1 MIRDLES
8 KGIGRPST
16 YATLVETVLDR
27 GYVEKATIK
36 AEPVLVRGLELKAG
50 AKAAKAT
57 TKTEKSGGEKDKL
70 RTTPLG
76 RTVIEWLLS
85 KFGDMLDYDFTAGM
99 ESRLDEVARG
109 SRPWATVLQDT
120 WSTYADRYKEIMA
133 APKVTADGTTEST
146 NKKEFGDGYKM
157 IVSKK
162 GPLFVLEIA
171 DQKTRFASVPGHLS
185 IQTATRQDAEAAFDQ
200 EAIGDLDGSPVTI
213 KKGPYG
219 FYASWKT
226 HKVNCKADETL
237 EELTPKFQAKSS
249 GDAVDHTVGPYK
261 IRKGPYGLYM
271 FKTGT
276 KGKPTFFS
284 IPDATPWAT
293 LTPESADQVYKHCA
307 KARAKPSANKEK
319 DS

>member
-1 MIRDLES
+1 
-8 KGIGRPST
+8 
-16 YATLVETVLDR
+16 
-27 GYVEKATIK
+27 
-36 AEPVLVRGLELKAG
+36 
-50 AKAAKAT
+50 
-57 TKTEKSGGEKDKL
+57 
-70 RTTPLG
+70 
-76 RTVIEWLLS
+76 
-85 KFGDMLDYDFTAGM
+85 
-99 ESRLDEVARG
+99 
-109 SRPWATVLQDT
+109 
-120 WSTYADRYKEIMA
+120 MA
-133 APKVTADGTTEST
+133 APKVTADGETSGSA
-146 NKKEFGDGYKM
+146 NKNFGETPSASAGGVTPSVFSSAGTKHFGDGYKI

-185 IQTATRQDAEAAFDQ
+185 IQTATRQDAETAFAPASQ
-200 EAIGDLDGSPVTI
+200 EAIGDLEGSPVTI

-219 FYASWKT
+219 YYASWKE

-237 EELTPKFQAKSS
+237 EELTPKLQAKV
-249 GDAVDHTVGPYK
+249 DAVDHTVGPYK

-276 KGKPTFFS
+276 KGKPKFVS

-293 LTPESADQVYKHCA
+293 LTPESADQIYKHCL